1 MNANKSDDDIYWD
14 LVEQFIEGANQ
25 ACEQADPGIVAAA
38 LMNAAARFNT
48 FAVAH
53 ASLDKHEFAEDV
65 EGTTNYLSGRFR
77 DFLKEHMQ
85 DYSDNYTQLI
95 GARELPDEH

>member
-1 MNANKSDDDIYWD
+1 MSSTKTDDDIYWD
-14 LVEQFIEGANQ
+14 LVEHFIESANQ
-25 ACEQADPGIVAAA
+25 ACAETAPGIVAAA
-38 LMNAAARFNT
+38 LMNAAARFNS
-48 FAVAH
+48 FAVAQ

-85 DYSDNYTQLI
+85 DYRDNYSQLI
-95 GARELPDEH
+95 GDRELPEG